1 MRLVDPKRPKRRA
14 AAAVEL
20 AIMLPVLTTILV
32 IACDFSR
39 LYYSYLT
46 ITNCARNGALW
57 ASDPTMQPY
66 SPYSTVTAA
75 AQAGASNLSTLPSV
89 TSSSGTDANGHS
101 TVSVTVSYTFHM
113 ISSYLG
119 FSTVS
124 LSRTVEMRVAPAMPN

>member
-1 MRLVDPKRPKRRA
+1 MRLVNPKRPNRRA

-20 AIMLPVLTTILV
+20 ALMLPLLTTIVV

-66 SPYSTVTAA
+66 SQYSTVTAA

-119 FSTVS
+119 FSTVN
-124 LSRTVEMRVAPAMPN
+124 LSRTVEMRVAPSTPN